1 MRARRIGQRFP
12 LVLYRRAMDRL
23 WPVTAP
29 LGLLMAAWWKW
40 AGRGFFSPL
49 NSPND
54 LLIFITALVVI
65 CFTIFALVARN
76 MAYVQA
82 REDHIRLA
90 TPFLRLKIS
99 YRRIKSIHPAQFG
112 QLFPP
117 KESNWAAKQFLE
129 PFYSKTALA
138 VEMNGYPLSKRMMRL
153 FLGPN
158 ILLPTTE
165 GIVILVENWMRLS
178 NEIESLR
185 SVWGQKKRDASRP
198 RFGILSDLK
207 K

>member
-1 MRARRIGQRFP
+1 MRARRSGKRYP
-12 LVLYRRAMDRL
+12 LLLYRRAMDRL

-29 LGLLMAAWWKW
+29 LGLLMAAWWIW
-40 AGRGFFSPL
+40 AGRGIFSPL
-49 NSPND
+49 NPPND
-54 LLIFITALVVI
+54 LLIFIAALVVI
-65 CFTIFALVARN
+65 CFTIFMLVARN

-82 REDHIRLA
+82 MKDHIRLA

-117 KESNWAAKQFLE
+117 KKGNWAVQRFLE

-138 VEMNGYPLSKRMMRL
+138 VEMTGYPLSKRTMRL

-165 GIVILVENWMRLS
+165 GIVILVENWMKLS
-178 NEIESLR
+178 TEIDSLR
-185 SVWGQKKRDASRP
+185 GLWGQQKRDASRP
-198 RFGILSDLK
+198 RFGILSDLRK
-207 K
+207 